1 MDRVVDIATDGRH
14 LSAHRGF
21 LIVSEARSEVG
32 RVALDDVAAVI
43 VHAHGVTWTTSLAV
57 ALAERGAPLVL
68 CGANHAPV
76 GVVLPLDGH
85 HGQNARMRA
94 QWEAGRPLAKQLWS
108 RVVVAKIRWQ
118 AAALEA
124 TGRERAA
131 LDMLLRKVRS
141 GDPDNIEAQAAR
153 RYWPLLMG
161 AGFRRDRDAPDI
173 NGLLNYGYTVMRSLL
188 ARAVVAAGLHPTIGI
203 HHAHRGN
210 AFALADDL
218 VEPFRPL
225 VDLLALRLAARGQ
238 DTVTPATKRAFAA
251 LIAAD
256 LPGPDG
262 GLTTVSVAAQR
273 LAQSLARAF
282 ESGEASVFVTPQP
295 PSAIE
300 LAGMALPEALVGVA
314 EAASGPAGL
323 AHAQAAARDEAADDD
338 DECEDED
345 EREAPPSR
353 GDAS

>member
-1 MDRVVDIATDGRH
+1 MERIVDIATDGRH
-14 LSAHRGF
+14 LAAHRGF
-21 LIVSEARSEVG
+21 MIVSEQRQEIG
-32 RVALDDVAAVI
+32 RVPLDDVAAVI
-43 VHAHGVTWTTSLAV
+43 VHAHGVTWSTNLAV

-68 CGANHAPV
+68 CGPNHQPV
-76 GVVLPLDGH
+76 GVFLPLDGH

-94 QWEAGRPLAKQLWS
+94 QWDAGKPLAKQLWS
-108 RVVVAKIRWQ
+108 RVVTSKIRWQ

-131 LDMLLRKVRS
+131 LDMLLRRVRS

-161 AGFRRDRDAPDI
+161 AEFRRDRDASDI
-173 NGLLNYGYTVMRSLL
+173 NGLLNYGYTVMRSLV
-188 ARAVVAAGLHPTIGI
+188 ARSVVAAGLHPSIGI
-203 HHAHRGN
+203 HHANRGN

-225 VDLLALRLAARGQ
+225 VDLLVLKLSENGFTEV
-238 DTVTPATKRAFAA
+238 DPATKRAVAG
-251 LIAAD
+251 LIALD

-262 GLTTVSVAAQR
+262 VTTVAVAAQR

-282 ESGEASVFVTPQP
+282 ETGDASALVLPAP

-300 LAGMALPEALVGVA
+300 LAGLGLPLPDLAAASLPDEAL
-314 EAASGPAGL
+314 
-323 AHAQAAARDEAADDD
+323 Q
-338 DECEDED
+338 
-345 EREAPPSR
+345 PP
-353 GDAS
+353 